1 MALHD
6 AYARLTPFEL
16 AFPDGGERLVS
27 AVHEELGEGDDP
39 GDVRTFLT
47 LRAVGAF
54 LEETR
59 AGDTGVEAVHP
70 FGMLAYHAFH
80 FVRAERPLLL
90 VAEGLARSLVRDV
103 GSGGEPRLPAE
114 AGYVQLPRHLFWMPG
129 GAGVPESVDG
139 FFWTRSRDGLLHLL
153 LAMGMRRDRAGLGV
167 APVPDAP
174 WSDAREWTAARIRRE
189 GEDFSSTLPGGE
201 IEDLY
206 SFEAAGEVLK
216 LMARLAAYL
225 HETPAASIEKTPADA
240 PPEGPPASRLPYRE
254 IVLVDPEKGRHDG

>member
-16 AFPDGGERLVS
+16 AFPDDGERLIS
-27 AVHEELGEGDDP
+27 AVQGELGEGADP

-47 LRAVGAF
+47 LSAVGAF

-59 AGDTGVEAVHP
+59 AEDTGVEAVHP

-80 FVRAERPLLL
+80 FVRAGRRVLLL
-90 VAEGLARSLVRDV
+90 AEGLARRLVRD
-103 GSGGEPRLPAE
+103 GGNGAEPRLPAE
-114 AGYVQLPRHLFWMPG
+114 AGYVQLPQHLFWMPG
-129 GAGVPESVDG
+129 GEGVPESIDG

-153 LAMGMRRDRAGLGV
+153 LAMGMRRDRAGLVV

-174 WSDAREWTAARIRRE
+174 WSEAESWPGARVRRE
-189 GEDFSSTLPGGE
+189 SDDFSSTLPGSE
-201 IEDLY
+201 LEELY
-206 SFEAAGEVLK
+206 SFEMAGEVLK

-225 HETPAASIEKTPADA
+225 HETPAAAVQRTPGDA
-240 PPEGPPASRLPYRE
+240 PPEGPPASRLPYQR
-254 IVLVDPEKGRHDG
+254 IVLVDPEERRHDG